1 MYTIEKQRFGPVFSW
16 SVLSSRRIKQLF
28 FFFVFVFKFIV
39 HVLTTLCHPLTSF
52 QYTQEKVKN
61 ESCENASFCS
71 CTNKKAVAENVY
83 EVNQELGLWGI
94 VFFCVPGSSLRGSP
108 LPLSTPATQASPGVG
123 TSKKEK
129 NCPSQRG
136 TVTSEIEPR
145 LSKRMRGL
153 LVASLNWTMH

>member
-28 FFFVFVFKFIV
+28 FFFVFVFVFKFIV

-123 TSKKEK
+123 NRPPRKKK
-129 NCPSQRG
+129 IAIPRG
-136 TVTSEIEPR
+136 AR
-145 LSKRMRGL
+145 LQVK
-153 LVASLNWTMH
+153 LNLDFLKGWEVYL